1 MNLDLSGILQIAIP
15 VRDIDRATAFYR
27 DVLDLRFLMNG
38 PNMAF
43 FDCGGVRLYL
53 AGGEESQAGAAPAI
67 YFRTGN
73 IDQQFVALKK
83 RNVSI
88 HKEPFVLA
96 KLPDHALWLMWFR
109 DSEDNLFAIMEERK

>member
-1 MNLDLSGILQIAIP
+1 MDLSGILQIAIP
-15 VRDIDRATAFYR
+15 VRDIERATAFYR
-27 DVLDLRFLMNG
+27 DVLELRMLMNG

-53 AGGEESQAGAAPAI
+53 SCPEGAQSGEAPAI

-73 IDQQFVALKK
+73 IDKQLETLKR

-88 HKEPFVLA
+88 HQQPQVIA
-96 KLPDHALWLMWFR
+96 NLPGQDLWLMWFR
-109 DSEDNLFAIMEERK
+109 DSEENLLAIMEERKK